1 MEITAANLTAL
12 FTGFD
17 VIFQRGFDRPP
28 SYYEQIATIVRS
40 TSRLTVYPWLG
51 RTTRFREWLG
61 DRVIQ
66 ALETRTYTI
75 VNKDFEDTISI
86 GRNDIEDGNYGVY
99 EPVIEQLGWDAKV
112 HPDVLLFTMIK
123 NAVTTPSSVLA
134 YDNLLFFSA
143 EHPVGPLAAA
153 GDTRDSTASNINTTG
168 TGPYWYLLDASRV
181 VRPFIFQLRRE
192 YAVTRMNTL
201 TDEGVFNRRE
211 FRFGVDARANTRVGL
226 WQLAYAANTDLSNP
240 TNYGSARAAMRSVKT
255 DAGLPFG
262 ALAGCKDVYLLV
274 PPALEEVATQLLH
287 SDFMVGAGAS
297 SGVATGNRWKGTAEL
312 IVSEYLS

>member
-17 VIFQRGFDRPP
+17 VIFQRGFDKPP

-40 TSRLTVYPWLG
+40 TSRQTVYPWLG
-51 RTTRFREWLG
+51 RTTHFREWLG
-61 DRVIQ
+61 DRVVQ
-66 ALETRTYTI
+66 ALETHTYTI

-86 GRNDIEDGNYGVY
+86 GRNDIEDDNYGVY
-99 EPVIEQLGWDAKV
+99 EPVIEQLGWDARA

-134 YDNLLFFSA
+134 YDNQPFFSA
-143 EHPVGPLAAA
+143 AHPVGPLAAA

-192 YAVTRMNTL
+192 YAVT
-201 TDEGVFNRRE
+201 
-211 FRFGVDARANTRVGL
+211 
-226 WQLAYAANTDLSNP
+226 
-240 TNYGSARAAMRSVKT
+240 
-255 DAGLPFG
+255 
-262 ALAGCKDVYLLV
+262 
-274 PPALEEVATQLLH
+274 
-287 SDFMVGAGAS
+287 
-297 SGVATGNRWKGTAEL
+297 
-312 IVSEYLS
+312 